1 MKLSEIFVKYGGET
15 IYRPDMDDKNTF
27 EYRGYKAR
35 LEQDDDER
43 FSIEYEPQLPRDVER
58 MHQTCKSRHDFKR
71 IATKAIDLAHA
82 AQVNSSGRAFG
93 SSNTGAGPG
102 SGPLRRAN
110 G

>member
-1 MKLSEIFVKYGGET
+1 MKLDEIFVKYGDET
-15 IYRPDMDDKNTF
+15 IDRPAMDDKHTF

-43 FSIEYEPQLPRDVER
+43 FWIEYDPELPTKIARVS
-58 MHQTCKSRHDFKR
+58 QACKNRHDFKK

-82 AQVNSSGRAFG
+82 AEVQASGQAVAGDQV
-93 SSNTGAGPG
+93 GAGPG

>member
-15 IYRPDMDDKNTF
+15 IYRPEMDDRNTF

-43 FSIEYEPQLPRDVER
+43 FWIEYEPELPKNIAKT
-58 MHQTCKSRHDFKR
+58 QTIKNRHDFKR
-71 IATKAIDLAHA
+71 VATTAIDMAHA
-82 AQVNSSGRAFG
+82 AQVSASGSAASSGEV
-93 SSNTGAGPG
+93 GAGPG